1 MTQNSPESSNNIGQL
16 GANDDELCLG
26 IHNDDLERAFDVAAK
41 VGRAVAEKAAPF
53 LRVSRDDIAEVSKVV
68 WEFWFGPRP

>member
-41 VGRAVAEKAAPF
+41 VGRAVAEKADSF
-53 LRVSRDDIAEVSKVV
+53 LRASAGGATEAARAVQEY
-68 WEFWFGPRP
+68 FLGPRS